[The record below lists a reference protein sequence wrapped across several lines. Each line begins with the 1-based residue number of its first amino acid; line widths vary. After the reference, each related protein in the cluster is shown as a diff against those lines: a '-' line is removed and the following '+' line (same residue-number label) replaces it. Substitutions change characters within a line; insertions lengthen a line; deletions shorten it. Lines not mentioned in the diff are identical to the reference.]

1 MTDWKKGEKMS
12 EKKTV
17 LVTGG
22 TRGIGKAVCKRLA
35 ADGYQVYLT
44 YSSKPDLA
52 EAVCGQIRESGGQA
66 QSFALNVADW
76 DAVDNFFATH
86 IKNKVFLAALVNNA
100 GITKD
105 GLLVRMNRAQ
115 WEDVLA
121 VNLSGTFVCLQQAAK
136 IMMKQRFGR
145 IVNMSSIAGQA
156 GNAGQANY
164 SASKAGVIGLTK
176 TAARELASRGITVN
190 AIAPGFIET
199 DMTAVLPEGVREHYL
214 SQIPC
219 GRLGSVEDIAGA
231 CSFFCSPESG
241 YVTGQVLGVNG
252 GLSC

>member
-1 MTDWKKGEKMS
+1 MKDEIC
-12 EKKTV
+12 EQKTV
-17 LVTGG
+17 VVTGG
-22 TRGIGKAVCKRLA
+22 TRGIGEAVCKRLA

-52 EAVCGQIRESGGQA
+52 EAVCTQIRKKGGQA
-66 QSFALNVADW
+66 SAFALNVADW
-76 DAVDNFFATH
+76 DAVENFFAMQ

-105 GLLVRMNRAQ
+105 GLLIRMNRTQ

-121 VNLSGTFVCLQQAAK
+121 VNLNGTFACLQQAAK
-136 IMMKQRFGR
+136 IMLKQRFGR
-145 IVNMSSIAGQA
+145 IVNLSSVAGQT

-176 TAARELASRGITVN
+176 TAAKELASRGITVN
-190 AIAPGFIET
+190 AIAPGFIQT
-199 DMTAVLPEGVREHYL
+199 DMTAVLPDNVREQYL

-219 GRLGSVEDIAGA
+219 GSLGSVDDIAAA

-241 YVTGQVLGVNG
+241 YVTGQVLGING
-252 GLSC
+252 GLFC